1 MDQIFNFP
9 ANLVLTIN
17 QTNKPF
23 QQQEVN
29 SFSLFSIQFIIFS
42 FMNVDPHLGT
52 GDSRNTDV
60 DTGSRWYM
68 VLKELRVW
76 ISVLLVLVEVLKLL
90 AS

>member
-17 QTNKPF
+17 KTNKPF

-52 GDSRNTDV
+52 GDSRNTDL
-60 DTGSRWYM
+60 DTGFEM
-68 VLKELRVW
+68 VHGIERIEGLDFRFV
-76 ISVLLVLVEVLKLL
+76 SF
-90 AS
+90 S